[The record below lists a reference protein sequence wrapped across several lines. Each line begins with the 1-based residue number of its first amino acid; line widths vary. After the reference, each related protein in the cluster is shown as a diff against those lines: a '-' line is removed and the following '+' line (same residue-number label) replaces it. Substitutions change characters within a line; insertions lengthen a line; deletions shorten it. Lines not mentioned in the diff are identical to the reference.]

1 MSKTFIGLLLGVERL
16 SLDFCWM
23 SKDFRWTAAVV
34 RDQVL
39 NLQGR
44 HRGNDFLS
52 SVFSFRNEFY
62 SQIYQIH
69 QPIKQTIPG
78 SNFCPTWRKKASHS
92 LNAIDPSPF
101 SSILA
106 NVFSLSS
113 ASLNKV
119 VMLTKRQ
126 KTKTKRQKRQSQL
139 EQGDVVDK
147 KKKTKKVKPG
157 TGRAVRGA
165 SGRRLQSRSWSG
177 TLRLTPGRMIFVC
190 LDKVG

>member
-1 MSKTFIGLLLGVERL
+1 MSKNSDVEKLSLDFRPMSKTFIGLLLGVERL

-52 SVFSFRNEFY
+52 SVFSFCNQFH

-78 SNFCPTWRKKASHS
+78 SNFCRTWRKKASHS

-113 ASLNKV
+113 ASWNKVV
-119 VMLTKRQ
+119 VMLTK
-126 KTKTKRQKRQSQL
+126 KKNPKDKKTKRQK
-139 EQGDVVDK
+139 DK
-147 KKKTKKVKPG
+147 
-157 TGRAVRGA
+157 
-165 SGRRLQSRSWSG
+165 
-177 TLRLTPGRMIFVC
+177 
-190 LDKVG
+190 